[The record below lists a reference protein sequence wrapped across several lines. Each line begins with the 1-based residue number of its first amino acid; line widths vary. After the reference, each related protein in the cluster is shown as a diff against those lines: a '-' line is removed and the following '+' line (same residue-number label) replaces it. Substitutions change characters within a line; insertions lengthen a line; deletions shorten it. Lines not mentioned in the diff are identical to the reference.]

1 MTKKKTN
8 LKELEESMGIH
19 FDRPELLELAFIHKS
34 FINESK
40 EMNECNE
47 RLEFLGDAVLEL
59 VVTEYLYNTYPDT
72 DEGVL
77 TNWRSALVKGKN
89 LAHVARMLNLG
100 RHLALSRGED
110 ASGGRDK
117 DYILA
122 NTMEALIGALYLDK
136 GYDRSK
142 AFISTH
148 IIQFLDEIISQGL
161 HIDAK
166 SHVQELTQD
175 KIGVT
180 PHYELIDESG
190 PDHAKVFLMGIY
202 FGDDLIGQGKG
213 ASKQTAEQEAARDAL
228 RKKGWV

>member
-1 MTKKKTN
+1 MSI
-8 LKELEESMGIH
+8 E
-19 FDRPELLELAFIHKS
+19 FDNPELLELAFVHKS
-34 FINESK
+34 FINETADA
-40 EMNECNE
+40 NECNE

-89 LAHVARMLNLG
+89 LAHVARMLKLG
-100 RHLALSRGED
+100 QYLSLSKGED
-110 ASGGRDK
+110 LSGGRDK

-122 NTMEALIGALYLDK
+122 NTTEALIGALYLDK
-136 GYDRSK
+136 GYDPSK
-142 AFISTH
+142 DFISTH
-148 IIQFLDEIISQGL
+148 IIKFLDEIIEQGL

-166 SHVQELTQD
+166 SHVQELAQD

-180 PHYELIDESG
+180 PHYTLIDESG
-190 PDHAKVFLMGIY
+190 PDHSKVFLMGIY
-202 FGDDLIGQGKG
+202 FGEDLVGQGKG
-213 ASKQTAEQEAARDAL
+213 PSKQTAEQEAARDAL